1 MLQKI
6 TELWPGLVRYV
17 GQEDEEEGQQPV
29 GSQDS
34 NNEDEPGQGVDE
46 EQIQQD
52 FRHLYWTRLMV
63 IGEDEPEQERKW
75 PLADDIIEECLAVEQ
90 LQLDEADR

>member
-17 GQEDEEEGQQPV
+17 GQEDEQEGQQPV

-34 NNEDEPGQGVDE
+34 NNEEEPG
-46 EQIQQD
+46 
-52 FRHLYWTRLMV
+52 
-63 IGEDEPEQERKW
+63 
-75 PLADDIIEECLAVEQ
+75 
-90 LQLDEADR
+90 